1 MRDLHE
7 LVTNQENLYNT
18 IKETKLESYIIFFRS
33 KSIFS
38 YYNFIDPDR
47 TFYDLRT
54 YSLCPQTFTNNFNF
68 GFRYLVVLHRGQIC
82 QSSIVNKIH
91 WARKPPNQTWL
102 DNFLR
107 EINKQGNNPPRFSR
121 VVNYKDTS
129 FSIAGSMIRY
139 NKLSDWWPV
148 IVQIHSYW
156 SVPLEALSAA
166 ARMKTVQWRQIRE

>member
-1 MRDLHE
+1 MRDLHQ

-38 YYNFIDPDR
+38 YCNFIDPDR

-54 YSLCPQTFTNNFNF
+54 YSLCPQTFTNNFSF

-91 WARKPPNQTWL
+91 
-102 DNFLR
+102 
-107 EINKQGNNPPRFSR
+107 
-121 VVNYKDTS
+121 
-129 FSIAGSMIRY
+129 
-139 NKLSDWWPV
+139 
-148 IVQIHSYW
+148 
-156 SVPLEALSAA
+156 
-166 ARMKTVQWRQIRE
+166 